1 MPQATLALQEIT
13 QWRMS
18 ELVAR
23 SVAEYTSIFGAASLL
38 TFGRITPN
46 AGQSVHITQVWT
58 VAGVQ
63 VRGSCRAP
71 EPGVKLVLL

>member
-1 MPQATLALQEIT
+1 
-13 QWRMS
+13 MS

-63 VRGSCRAP
+63 VCARFQGSESRAWQ
-71 EPGVKLVLL
+71 ETSVGGLALLVHSHVCC